1 MILNSIFENG
11 DFVLPQILLSSEERF
26 KVSVISL
33 RLSFVTPMD
42 STKILCLRT
51 NLVNQTAFNPQQI
64 IAVFTASRNVK
75 HLTFNIPYKQS
86 YKLGEHD
93 LPRGG
98 FMVCEVGNWNEEIA
112 LERGFLQLHLQT
124 SD

>member
-11 DFVLPQILLSSEERF
+11 DFVLPQILLSTEERF

-33 RLSFVTPMD
+33 RLSFVTPMS

>member
-11 DFVLPQILLSSEERF
+11 DFVLPQILLSTEERF

-33 RLSFVTPMD
+33 RLSFVTPMN

-75 HLTFNIPYKQS
+75 HLTINIPYKQP